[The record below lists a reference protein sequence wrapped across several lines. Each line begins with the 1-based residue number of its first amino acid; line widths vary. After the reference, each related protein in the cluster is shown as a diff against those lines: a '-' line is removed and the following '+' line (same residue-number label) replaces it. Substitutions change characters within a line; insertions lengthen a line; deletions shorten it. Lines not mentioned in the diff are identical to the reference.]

1 MKWLY
6 LLIAIV
12 AEVVG
17 TSALKASQGFTVL
30 LPSVLVVV
38 GYGAAFYFLSLTLS
52 SISVGIAY
60 ALWSGIGIVL
70 ISAVG
75 WLWFGQALDTA
86 AIIGIAFIIAGV
98 GIINFSRTCR
108 RIRAVL
114 RWRELTKIR
123 ADNFGT
129 ANGSEASR

>member
-52 SISVGIAY
+52 SISVGVAY

-75 WLWFGQALDTA
+75 WLWFGQTLDTPA
-86 AIIGIAFIIAGV
+86 LIGMALIIAGV
-98 GIINFSRTCR
+98 GIINFFSNVS
-108 RIRAVL
+108 AH
-114 RWRELTKIR
+114 
-123 ADNFGT
+123 
-129 ANGSEASR
+129 

>member
-75 WLWFGQALDTA
+75 WLWFGQALDA
-86 AIIGIAFIIAGV
+86 AAMVGIAFIIAGV
-98 GIINFSRTCR
+98 GIINFFSNVS
-108 RIRAVL
+108 AH
-114 RWRELTKIR
+114 
-123 ADNFGT
+123 
-129 ANGSEASR
+129 

>member
-70 ISAVG
+70 ISAVS

-98 GIINFSRTCR
+98 GIINFFSNVS
-108 RIRAVL
+108 AH
-114 RWRELTKIR
+114 
-123 ADNFGT
+123 
-129 ANGSEASR
+129 

>member
-1 MKWLY
+1 MKWVY

-30 LPSVLVVV
+30 LPSAIVLL
-38 GYGAAFYFLSLTLS
+38 GYLVAFYFLSLTLDR
-52 SISVGIAY
+52 IPVGIAY
-60 ALWSGIGIVL
+60 ALWSGIGIVF

-86 AIIGIAFIIAGV
+86 AVIGVALIVAGV
-98 GIINFSRTCR
+98 GVINLFSN
-108 RIRAVL
+108 AV
-114 RWRELTKIR
+114 
-123 ADNFGT
+123 AH
-129 ANGSEASR
+129 

>member
-1 MKWLY
+1 MQWLY

-12 AEVVG
+12 AEVAG
-17 TSALKASQGFTVL
+17 TSALKASQGLTVL

-52 SISVGIAY
+52 SISVGVAY

-75 WLWFGQALDTA
+75 WLWFGQALDA
-86 AIIGIAFIIAGV
+86 AAMVGIAFIIAGV
-98 GIINFSRTCR
+98 GIINFFSNVS
-108 RIRAVL
+108 AH
-114 RWRELTKIR
+114 
-123 ADNFGT
+123 
-129 ANGSEASR
+129 

>member
-1 MKWLY
+1 MQWLY

-12 AEVVG
+12 AEVAG

-86 AIIGIAFIIAGV
+86 AMVGIAFIIAGV
-98 GIINFSRTCR
+98 GIINFFSNVS
-108 RIRAVL
+108 AH
-114 RWRELTKIR
+114 
-123 ADNFGT
+123 
-129 ANGSEASR
+129 

>member
-1 MKWLY
+1 MHWLY

-12 AEVVG
+12 AEVAG

-86 AIIGIAFIIAGV
+86 AMVGIAFIIAGV
-98 GIINFSRTCR
+98 GIINFFSNVS
-108 RIRAVL
+108 AH
-114 RWRELTKIR
+114 
-123 ADNFGT
+123 
-129 ANGSEASR
+129 

>member
-1 MKWLY
+1 MQWLY

-12 AEVVG
+12 AEVAG

-30 LPSVLVVV
+30 LPSVLVIV
-38 GYGAAFYFLSLTLS
+38 GYGAAFYFLSLTLT

-75 WLWFGQALDTA
+75 WLWFGQALDA
-86 AIIGIAFIIAGV
+86 AAMVGIAFIIAGV
-98 GIINFSRTCR
+98 GIINFFSNVS
-108 RIRAVL
+108 AH
-114 RWRELTKIR
+114 
-123 ADNFGT
+123 
-129 ANGSEASR
+129 

>member
-1 MKWLY
+1 MQWLY

-12 AEVVG
+12 GEVAG

-52 SISVGIAY
+52 SISVGVAY

-75 WLWFGQALDTA
+75 WLWFGQALDA
-86 AIIGIAFIIAGV
+86 AAMVGIAFIIAGV
-98 GIINFSRTCR
+98 GIINFFSNVS
-108 RIRAVL
+108 AH
-114 RWRELTKIR
+114 
-123 ADNFGT
+123 
-129 ANGSEASR
+129 

>member
-17 TSALKASQGFTVL
+17 TSALKVSQGFTVL
-30 LPSVLVVV
+30 LPSALVVV
-38 GYGAAFYFLSLTLS
+38 GYGAAFYSLSLTLS
-52 SISVGIAY
+52 SIPVGIAY

-75 WLWFGQALDTA
+75 WLWFGEALDVA
-86 AIIGIAFIIAGV
+86 AMIGISFIIIGV
-98 GIINFSRTCR
+98 GIINFFSNVS
-108 RIRAVL
+108 AH
-114 RWRELTKIR
+114 
-123 ADNFGT
+123 
-129 ANGSEASR
+129 

>member
-60 ALWSGIGIVL
+60 ALWSGIGIVK
-70 ISAVG
+70 ISEVA
-75 WLWFGQALDTA
+75 LKLNNQALDTA

-98 GIINFSRTCR
+98 GIINFFSNVPRCR
-108 RIRAVL
+108 
-114 RWRELTKIR
+114 
-123 ADNFGT
+123 
-129 ANGSEASR
+129 

>member
-98 GIINFSRTCR
+98 GIINFFSNVS
-108 RIRAVL
+108 AH
-114 RWRELTKIR
+114 
-123 ADNFGT
+123 
-129 ANGSEASR
+129 